1 MNAGPSKTAA
11 AVLERMRRN
20 PEVAFYPVS
29 QRDEKDARRLVSL
42 GLAICS
48 GSKESEWFGLPHPL
62 YSLTEAG
69 RALRGTIKAS
79 PIGGSENYDLPGPA

>member
-1 MNAGPSKTAA
+1 MNAKLSKTAT

-42 GLAICS
+42 GLAIHG
-48 GSKESEWFGLPHPL
+48 GSKESEWFGLPHPV

-69 RALRGTIKAS
+69 RGIVS
-79 PIGGSENYDLPGPA
+79 VQQP